1 MRLASTLRP
10 LLLLVGFANAAAA
23 ADFGAPALTVGF
35 AGVSGGDTNDWQL
48 SYGAGLELLRS
59 GRLSA
64 TLEGLYVR
72 DFFEFEPDS
81 SLDDAAV
88 YSDVFGLLA
97 TARYRL
103 GGSPSGPYVLAGPG
117 WLRSRASGRTSDQP
131 GFEIGG
137 GFLLP
142 TRSRLHVRI
151 EARYFGSLSGE
162 GELPPAQRY
171 SFWRYGVELGWSLGR
186 PRAQP

>member
-1 MRLASTLRP
+1 MRRSLRA
-10 LLLLVGFANAAAA
+10 LMLVAGFGQAAAA
-23 ADFGAPALTVGF
+23 ADFGAPALTLGF
-35 AGVSGGDTNDWQL
+35 AGVSGGDTNDVQL
-48 SYGAGLELLRS
+48 SYGAGLELLRR

-64 TLEGLYVR
+64 TLEALYVR

-81 SLDDAAV
+81 SLDDAAI

-103 GGSPSGPYVLAGPG
+103 GRSPKGPYLLAGPG
-117 WLRSRASGRTSDQP
+117 WLRSRASGNTSDQP

-142 TRSRLHVRI
+142 SRSRLQIRI
-151 EARYFGSLSGE
+151 EARYFASLSGE
-162 GELPPAQRY
+162 GELPPGKHY
-171 SFWRYGVELGWSLGR
+171 SFWRYGVEFGWSLGR